1 MEHTQPDPTLL
12 RSNMRRLLFPLVL
25 VLVLV
30 VVRGSV
36 EEKKP
41 NILLIVADDLGWGDV
56 PWRDPTVPAP
66 NLQQLASTG
75 LLLNQSYVQQVCTPS
90 RAALLTGR
98 YAWTMARSTVSETH
112 GLHLGEQAAR
122 SHRAVPADGP
132 LHRVPAAAGAPP
144 GASPSTCYGYRL
156 YIHLNRPGPKGSFH

>member
-1 MEHTQPDPTLL
+1 MHPHLITPKIITLAL
-12 RSNMRRLLFPLVL
+12 TFMHCPRQGV
-25 VLVLV
+25 
-30 VVRGSV
+30 
-36 EEKKP
+36 
-41 NILLIVADDLGWGDV
+41 ILE
-56 PWRDPTVPAP
+56 RH
-66 NLQQLASTG
+66 
-75 LLLNQSYVQQVCTPS
+75 YVHPKCSPS

-144 GASPSTCYGYRL
+144 GASPSTCYSYL
-156 YIHLNRPGPKGSFH
+156 